1 MITVQEFSR
10 LLAIENNLIL
20 SQAEGLSHADML
32 LQPQPSGNCM
42 NWVLGHI
49 LDSQIDMLQALGQE
63 SPLPGLDLGL
73 YQRES
78 QRLIQDGP
86 GVLRPEALLDG
97 LTTLH
102 KALLAA
108 LAACGEEDFA
118 REISANGRTMTLG
131 WRLFFL
137 HFHYTYHVGQLELLR
152 QLSGRTDKI
161 V

>member
-1 MITVQEFSR
+1 MVTIAELMR
-10 LLAIENNLIL
+10 MLAIENNLIL
-20 SQAEGLSHADML
+20 SQAEGLSPADML

-49 LDSQIDMLQALGQE
+49 LDSQIEMLQILGKP
-63 SPLPGLDLGL
+63 SPLPGLDLTL
-73 YQRES
+73 YKRES
-78 QRLIQDGP
+78 QRLVQDGP
-86 GVLRPEALLDG
+86 GVLNPETLLDG
-97 LTTLH
+97 LTAVH

-108 LAACGEEDFA
+108 LAESGEGDFA
-118 REISANGRTMTLG
+118 REIVSNGRTFSLG

-137 HFHYTYHVGQLELLR
+137 QFHYTYHIGQLELLR